1 MNPIHLREMPESIP
15 DKPLTVG
22 EIIQILSQVDPN
34 LPLLIEHYEAGAT
47 TVFRISQSEM
57 VMVPGDHFCEGEYCE
72 TEIDSDGDRLPCY
85 LEGLPSQ
92 TAIVLS
98 YRCTPGHC

>member
-34 LPLLIEHYEAGAT
+34 LPFFMEGYEDGITA
-47 TVFRISQSEM
+47 VFRISQSEI
-57 VMVPGDHFCEGEYCE
+57 VKDDQCWTGEYSE
-72 TEIDSDGDRLPCY
+72 TTIDSDGDREQFH

-92 TAIVLS
+92 TAIVIS
-98 YRCTPGHC
+98 FRDPGC